1 MPAMAPLPRKRVT
14 QSPPFTYTGLDYFGP
29 LFIKETSGTKK
40 VWICLYTCLAVR
52 AIHLELIKDMSA
64 EQFLLCLRR
73 FIARRGTPEQIIS
86 DNAPQFKLAKSV
98 LDKVWMNVIMDRG
111 VRKYMSDQGIKWQ
124 FIVELAPWMGGFY
137 ERLVGCVKKCLRKA
151 IGKACLTYDQL
162 HTLMIEAEAVV
173 NTRPLVYVDD
183 DINSSI
189 TLTPA
194 DFLTLNPK
202 TGMPD
207 AEPDSDDPDLE
218 YKPRISS
225 AEKLLQTWK
234 KGQRLLNGFWNRWR
248 DSYILN
254 LRERSQR
261 HLSAPRIQAPSQ
273 PKTGD
278 VVIVKDNYYV
288 DHGTWGKFMI

>member
-1 MPAMAPLPRKRVT
+1 
-14 QSPPFTYTGLDYFGP
+14 
-29 LFIKETSGTKK
+29 
-40 VWICLYTCLAVR
+40 
-52 AIHLELIKDMSA
+52 
-64 EQFLLCLRR
+64 
-73 FIARRGTPEQIIS
+73 
-86 DNAPQFKLAKSV
+86 
-98 LDKVWMNVIMDRG
+98 
-111 VRKYMSDQGIKWQ
+111 
-124 FIVELAPWMGGFY
+124 
-137 ERLVGCVKKCLRKA
+137 
-151 IGKACLTYDQL
+151 
-162 HTLMIEAEAVV
+162 MIEAEAVV

-218 YKPRISS
+218 YKPRMSS

-261 HLSAPRIQAPSQ
+261 HLSAPRIQSSSDIILN
-273 PKTGD
+273 TM
-278 VVIVKDNYYV
+278 VFHN
-288 DHGTWGKFMI
+288 